1 MRYAR
6 DQFDIIIFCKDIDS
20 YDWHSKVKPDDSD
33 RIREFKVKIE
43 KDYGGNFGYNMNIIN
58 KIQEFE
64 YKIGK
69 FEEIKEILSNI
80 KFNTIGQLDFPKNE
94 KFEEFVQK
102 ILEEYG
108 N

>member
-6 DQFDIIIFCKDIDS
+6 DQFDIIIFYKDINS